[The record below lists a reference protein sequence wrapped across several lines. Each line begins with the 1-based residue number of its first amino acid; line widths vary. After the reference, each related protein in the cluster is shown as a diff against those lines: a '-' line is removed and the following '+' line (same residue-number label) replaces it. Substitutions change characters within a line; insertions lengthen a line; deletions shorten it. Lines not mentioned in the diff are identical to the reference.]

1 MYEKYEILW
10 AKYNKRF
17 SNPYIGTHKK
27 IAGTHRNEEYPDWEK
42 HLLTVWGTWYCKDSF
57 KVISII
63 SVDIFAEIDNS
74 L

>member
-1 MYEKYEILW
+1 MKNTKYCGPNPTRDLATHTLEPTKKLLELIEMKSTQIEKNIC
-10 AKYNKRF
+10 
-17 SNPYIGTHKK
+17 S
-27 IAGTHRNEEYPDWEK
+27 
-42 HLLTVWGTWYCKDSF
+42 VWGTWYCKDSF